1 MSPPAWSNDDA
12 LIGRIEREVFAPTLR
27 GLAAE
32 GIDYRGVLFAGLMI
46 DAEGQPWMLEYNCR
60 FGDPETQPVLARWR
74 GDLAKRLMADAR
86 IPPRFSRAEL
96 DTFEHDMDTQRA
108 AWRKATAFV
117 DSFPVVER
125 GLLFYG
131 PHGVGKTH
139 LAVGILKACIRAK
152 GARAFFFET
161 RELLRLVRDTYN
173 RSVEETEMEVLQP
186 LLAADLLVLDD
197 LGAERT
203 SDWVQETLGLVV
215 NTRYNAKRPTI
226 FTSNLIDSPDNTDP
240 RSFTFQLGARTRS
253 RLMEMCDWIEIQG
266 ADVRE
271 VGPDATFPGM
281 GESYCR
287 SLSVLRGLNPDIFLA
302 PHGSFIEL
310 DEKLERLRRGDL
322 RAFVDP
328 DGYGA
333 YLESAAATIERTL
346 AEQGHVGG
354 CAALVR

>member
-1 MSPPAWSNDDA
+1 MSCPICHDTHWKSIVAD
-12 LIGRIEREVFAPTLR
+12 
-27 GLAAE
+27 
-32 GIDYRGVLFAGLMI
+32 GVEQVVRC
-46 DAEGQPWMLEYNCR
+46 DC
-60 FGDPETQPVLARWR
+60 WR
-74 GDLAKRLMADAR
+74 GDLTKRLMADAR
-86 IPPRFSRAEL
+86 IPPRFARAEL
-96 DTFEHDMDTQRA
+96 ETFEHDMDTQRA

-117 DSFPVVER
+117 ESFPVVER

-139 LAVGILKACIRAK
+139 LAVGILKACVRTK

-203 SDWVQETLGLVV
+203 SEWVQETLGLVV

-226 FTSNLIDSPDNTDP
+226 FTSNLVDSPDNTDP

-253 RLMEMCDWIEIQG
+253 RLIEMCDWIEIQG

-271 VGPDATFPGM
+271 VGPHA
-281 GESYCR
+281 S
-287 SLSVLRGLNPDIFLA
+287 
-302 PHGSFIEL
+302 
-310 DEKLERLRRGDL
+310 
-322 RAFVDP
+322 P
-328 DGYGA
+328 DGIA
-333 YLESAAATIERTL
+333 RWKAESPASPENVDKSAKLPPRARTQARAQL
-346 AEQGHVGG
+346 RPPRGG
-354 CAALVR
+354 ELKWTGGKAGS